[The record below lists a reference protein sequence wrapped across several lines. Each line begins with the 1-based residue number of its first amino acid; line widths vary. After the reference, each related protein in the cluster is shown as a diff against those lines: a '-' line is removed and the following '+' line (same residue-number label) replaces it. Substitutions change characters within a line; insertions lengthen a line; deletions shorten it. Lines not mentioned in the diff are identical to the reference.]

1 MNAAQFLL
9 VLVLLFLSGCDRAAS
24 SRQDSRKQQTHLR
37 ATPAVTLDQLQGVHP
52 ASPLLLKTNVFAF
65 QPTSK
70 GDGLICSDR
79 DGVSVWDL
87 ADGKRRLL
95 LESPGIVIDLAEP
108 RSGHQLLTVA
118 AGRTTSARL
127 WDRKSGRLVREF
139 ASPFAADAQSPTL
152 PDDAWN
158 QWRDPSIW
166 RFASTG
172 FVPRDGFGLTCAA
185 FNADGSRIA
194 AGCEDGRVVI
204 WETATAKPLTTLE
217 TELSR
222 VLSVRFSADGSRLL
236 VAARDDRIQ
245 LWNLETSQLVRQ
257 FEETRT
263 ENWVS
268 GYRPAICFSDDGTR
282 FALYSPRQLA
292 IVVGDADSGKT
303 LHCIADNSRLPG
315 GKLQLSLQ
323 RGLAFIDDTSL
334 FSNTGGWIRI
344 WNIPSGQVIAQQE
357 CQSGVNAGYAYPNIH
372 FVQYLPSLDAFIAVE
387 VENDENTGHDDWT
400 TVSLRPRILFENMQ
414 VRP

>member
-1 MNAAQFLL
+1 MNAARLIPG
-9 VLVLLFLSGCDRAAS
+9 LVLLILSGCDRAAS
-24 SRQDSRKQQTHLR
+24 SGQDSTGEQTQER
-37 ATPAVTLDQLQGVHP
+37 TAPTATLDQRQGVHP
-52 ASPLLLKTNVFAF
+52 ASPLLLRTNVFAF
-65 QPTSK
+65 LPAAE
-70 GDGLICSDR
+70 GDGIICSDR

-87 ADGKRRLL
+87 TDGSHRLL
-95 LESPGIVIDLAEP
+95 LESPEIVIDLAEP
-108 RSGHQLLTVA
+108 RGGHQLLTVA
-118 AGRTTSARL
+118 AGRTTPARL
-127 WDRKSGRLVREF
+127 WEMNTGKLLREF
-139 ASPFAADAQSPTL
+139 PSPFAANLQSPMR

-185 FNADGSRIA
+185 FSADGSRIA

-204 WETATAKPLTTLE
+204 WESATAKPLTTLE
-217 TELSR
+217 TELPR

-282 FALYSPRQLA
+282 FALYSPRQLS
-292 IVVGDADSGKT
+292 ILVCDANSGRT
-303 LHCIADNSRLPG
+303 LRRMADNSRLPR

-323 RGLAFIDDTSL
+323 RGLAFIDDTAL
-334 FSNTGGWIRI
+334 FSNTGSWIRI
-344 WNIPSGQVIAQQE
+344 WNISSGEVIAQQE

-372 FVQYLPSLDAFIAVE
+372 FVEFLPSLDAFMAVE
-387 VENDENTGHDDWT
+387 VENDENTGHEDWT
-400 TVSLRPRILFENMQ
+400 TISLRPRKGFE
-414 VRP
+414 RLP